1 MTVGVK
7 MGSRSFN
14 AWDSVSKI
22 LDGIQDGRYAWRH
35 KHLPVTVSVREL
47 IGEKVVG
54 TPWDSRSKFI
64 NEAILHYHRTER
76 VEGMSCSDAALAIKA
91 YQTRIEALEEEL
103 KGYQGVRGL
112 WRVIRG

>member
-1 MTVGVK
+1 M

-14 AWDSVSKI
+14 AWESVSKI
-22 LDGIQDGRYAWRH
+22 LDGIPDGRYAWRH
-35 KHLPVTVSVREL
+35 KHLPVSVTVREM

-54 TPWDSRSKFI
+54 TPWSSRSKFI
-64 NEAILHYHRTER
+64 NEAILHYYRTER

-91 YQTRIEALEEEL
+91 HESRVQELEEEL
-103 KGYQGVRGL
+103 KGYHGVKGL

>member
-1 MTVGVK
+1 

-35 KHLPVTVSVREL
+35 KHLPMVVTTREL

-91 YQTRIEALEEEL
+91 YQTRVEALEEEL